1 MVVDTISDFVYKV
14 QRVGDLTDIQVVHY
28 SRMQFLTSDAVMAQ
42 DVQEWIKSASSSN
55 MDTYEVDSIRDL
67 QGDGGNA
74 KVLVAWLGF
83 PESEW
88 TWEPIQQVYQDVPL
102 LVKQFLHAT
111 QRRELLMQLEGN
123 LLGV

>member
-1 MVVDTISDFVYKV
+1 
-14 QRVGDLTDIQVVHY
+14 
-28 SRMQFLTSDAVMAQ
+28 MQFLTSDAVMAQ